1 MKIEEELLI
10 DAILGADVGDAKKE
24 CQIKIQTF
32 EYSQTLSKRIKI
44 LVLKIIQ
51 LLLGEDNKLDFGV
64 YLKEY
69 SSIISSHLTKC
80 YNNPMTIENLE
91 LFLYKINEYNAI
103 FKFLYNEV
111 FPNINYIYDFFL
123 VLKKEEEIKTIY
135 QKYISKFTCG
145 SGVIKYDFN
154 IKEFIECINDSKCI
168 NNSQSLSGN
177 KCDYNKLSSYVFT
190 FCLNKSSNP
199 NEKKE
204 NNDID
209 DKKIEKIAKKKE
221 EKTKKNKI

>member
-1 MKIEEELLI
+1 MLKMLKKSVKLRYKLLN
-10 DAILGADVGDAKKE
+10 ILKN
-24 CQIKIQTF
+24 
-32 EYSQTLSKRIKI
+32 LSKRIKI
-44 LVLKIIQ
+44 LVLKVIQ
-51 LLLGEDNKLDFGV
+51 LLLGEDNKLDFGA

-80 YNNPMTIENLE
+80 YNNPMQIENLE
-91 LFLYKINEYNAI
+91 LFLYNINEYNAI

-111 FPNINYIYDFFL
+111 IPNINYIYDFFL

-145 SGVIKYDFN
+145 SGVIKCHFN
-154 IKEFIECINDSKCI
+154 IKEFIGCINGSKCINDS
-168 NNSQSLSGN
+168 QSLSDN

-204 NNDID
+204 NNDKD
-209 DKKIEKIAKKKE
+209 DKK
-221 EKTKKNKI
+221 N